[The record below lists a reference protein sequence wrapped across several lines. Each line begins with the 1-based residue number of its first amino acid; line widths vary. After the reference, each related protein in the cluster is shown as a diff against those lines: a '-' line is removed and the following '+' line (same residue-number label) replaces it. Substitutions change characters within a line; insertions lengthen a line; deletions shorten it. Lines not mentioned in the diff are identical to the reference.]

1 MPNLSFLTLF
11 RTLDSNETR
20 AFRRYLKRMH
30 SNNTVALEV
39 FEFIRKHPGA
49 ANLEVPALCHK
60 LYRNRSAATRK
71 NLLNTLSDLYQ
82 WLKTFLLHTKATD
95 KSPESRLLWLSVLK
109 QKKLHTEFS
118 KNARAL
124 VQETNAA
131 PRKSMLD
138 YLQSMTV
145 HHYAFYGL
153 SQMQELPEPAAVQ
166 KNLQELEYYNQA
178 VRLRLGCLSMHFH
191 KMQPTDSGIWSP
203 ALARITGTPA
213 PADDQ
218 PLLQLYRLLAKL
230 IESDNADDF
239 IRMEA
244 ALAAHAAQIDPAEL
258 DEILLYLFNYAS
270 AKVRVG
276 ESPEDWKR
284 IHQLNLLAIKH
295 GVFLQK
301 GVLPGAQLLNIVNAA
316 SRARE
321 FSWAENFIQ
330 KFRSRLPADSRKH
343 TVLVAKAIVNN
354 ETGNFSA
361 VVKSLENVDMKDIHL
376 YIRSKALLL
385 LSYFELGIDTEKIFD
400 LCANFELY
408 LRRHRNELPKAVQGT
423 HNFVRIYKM
432 LVGQR
437 AAEAKIRVQIDQTE
451 LLYFRSWLNEKL
463 QHYEAKLAVRR
474 KNPRTAS

>member
-1 MPNLSFLTLF
+1 MPNLSYLTLF
-11 RTLDSNETR
+11 RTLDSNETQ

-30 SNNTVALEV
+30 GNSTVALEV
-39 FEFIRKHPGA
+39 FEFFRKHPGA
-49 ANLEVPALCHK
+49 VNLDVPALCQK

-82 WLKTFLLHTKATD
+82 WLKAFLLHTKAND
-95 KSPESRLLWLSVLK
+95 KSPESQLLWLSVLK

-118 KNARAL
+118 KHARAL
-124 VQETNAA
+124 VQEANAA
-131 PRKSMLD
+131 PKTNMLD
-138 YLQSMTV
+138 YLRSMAV
-145 HHYAFYGL
+145 HHYALYGL

-166 KNLQELEYYNQA
+166 KNLQELEYYSQA
-178 VRLRLGCLSMHFH
+178 VRLRLGCLSMHYH
-191 KMQPTDSGIWSP
+191 KMHPTDSGMWNP
-203 ALARITGTPA
+203 AAVRMAGMPA
-213 PADDQ
+213 SAHGQ
-218 PLLQLYRLLAKL
+218 PLLQLYQLLANL
-230 IESDNADDF
+230 IESNSADDF

-276 ESPEDWKR
+276 ESPADWKR
-284 IHQLNLLAIKH
+284 THQLNLLAIKH
-295 GVFLQK
+295 GVFFQK
-301 GVLPGAQLLNIVNAA
+301 GVLPGAQFLNIVNAA
-316 SRARE
+316 SKARE
-321 FSWAENFIQ
+321 FPWAENFIQ
-330 KFRSRLPADSRKH
+330 KFRGRLPVDSRKH

-354 ETGNFSA
+354 ETGNFDA
-361 VVKSLENVDMKDIHL
+361 VVKSLENTHMKDIHL

-385 LSYFELGIDTEKIFD
+385 LSYYELKTDTEKIFD

-408 LRRHRNELPKAVQGT
+408 LRRHRKELEKAVQGT

-437 AAEAKIRVQIDQTE
+437 TAKTKIRAQIDQTE

-474 KNPRTAS
+474 KNP